1 MKASKEYIDLVR
13 EFPLVPI
20 DNKTEYKAALNMLTK
35 LGIKDFDMTSD
46 ERDYFRILDMIIRDY
61 EKGKV
66 KDKGSASPQ
75 ELLKYLMEEHNFKQA
90 DIARI
95 IGHESHVSAFFAGK
109 RNLSKAEAI
118 RLGNHFAIDPLAL
131 LPPMLKGVKN

>member
-1 MKASKEYIDLVR
+1 MKVSKEYIDLVQ

-20 DNKTEYKAALNMLTK
+20 RNKAGYKAAMDMLTK
-35 LGIKDFDMTSD
+35 LGLKDYDMTVA

-61 EKGKV
+61 ESTRV
-66 KDKGSASPQ
+66 KSKGSASPQ

-109 RNLSKAEAI
+109 RNLSKIEAI
-118 RLGNHFAIDPLAL
+118 KLGNYFAIDPLAFFPPL
-131 LPPMLKGVKN
+131 LKKVS